1 MNPTLFISS
10 GCVKILSQALFDCV
24 NLPRIV
30 EAVIGK
36 SFSYVH
42 AFLDKIFLTMNADP
56 NHSGP
61 DPVPAF
67 EINWLRPKNPEAGR
81 QLTCQIT
88 FI

>member
-1 MNPTLFISS
+1 VNPTLFISS

-36 SFSYVH
+36 SFFYDLALIDRS
-42 AFLDKIFLTMNADP
+42 FLTMNADP
-56 NHSGP
+56 IHFVP

-67 EINWLRPKNPEAGR
+67 QNELVP
-81 QLTCQIT
+81 T
-88 FI
+88 

>member
-36 SFSYVH
+36 SFFYDLALIDMS
-42 AFLDKIFLTMNADP
+42 FLTVNADP
-56 NHSGP
+56 IHSGP
-61 DPVPAF
+61 DPVLAFQNKLVPA
-67 EINWLRPKNPEAGR
+67 
-81 QLTCQIT
+81 
-88 FI
+88 